1 VTAIL
6 LIIICIA
13 FFTLLER
20 KVLAAIQRRSGP
32 NVVGFWG
39 LLQPFADALKSIT
52 KEISIPF
59 GCDYYYFIFSPILT
73 LVLSLMP

>member
-1 VTAIL
+1 MVIL
-6 LIIICIA
+6 FIIICIA
-13 FFTLLER
+13 LFTLLER
-20 KVLAAIQRRSGP
+20 KVLAGVQRRSGP
-32 NVVGFWG
+32 NVVGIWG
-39 LLQPFADALKSIT
+39 FLQPFADAFKSIT